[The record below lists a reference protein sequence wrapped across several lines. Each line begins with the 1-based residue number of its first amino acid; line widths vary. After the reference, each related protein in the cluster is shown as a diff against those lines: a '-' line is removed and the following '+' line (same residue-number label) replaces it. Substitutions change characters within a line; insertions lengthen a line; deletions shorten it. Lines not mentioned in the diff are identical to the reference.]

1 MALKNIWWGSKQGQA
16 CPWAEEEVLG
26 HVFSTGIGKPLVLV
40 LMLLLCSHGVRAG
53 IRLEMSGKQS
63 QGSGSFCLV
72 TQLS

>member
-26 HVFSTGIGKPLVLV
+26 HIFSTGIGKPLVLV

-53 IRLEMSGKQS
+53 I
-63 QGSGSFCLV
+63 
-72 TQLS
+72 